1 MCHCSSLVLF
11 ENLTE
16 GGKKSFRYVWNV
28 KIICTS
34 WGKKKKS
41 WEVIEKEE
49 VKSPANERGN
59 MFSPEFRIS
68 METCVG

>member
-1 MCHCSSLVLF
+1 MECEDYLYIL
-11 ENLTE
+11 
-16 GGKKSFRYVWNV
+16 GQ
-28 KIICTS
+28 
-34 WGKKKKS
+34 KKKKS

-68 METCVG
+68 METCVGWLCGITALCIIHLY

>member
-1 MCHCSSLVLF
+1 MECEDYLYIL
-11 ENLTE
+11 
-16 GGKKSFRYVWNV
+16 GQ
-28 KIICTS
+28 
-34 WGKKKKS
+34 KKKS